1 MEVNAE
7 KYTCMFNFLE
17 QNGGQNQKIKVG
29 NRLKYRRANFEICRL
44 PCTNG

>member
-17 QNGGQNQKIKVG
+17 QNGGQNQKIKMG
-29 NRLKYRRANFEICRL
+29 NRSSENVNF
-44 PCTNG
+44 T